1 MLAALSGFAFII
13 SIAAFI
19 VFVILGLVKNRKINK
34 KTWLWLVAVVV
45 SLIVGATTVE
55 TPEKATNHAKTKN
68 QSKVSSSQAASD
80 KRSSSVSS
88 SSKKQSDKESLSAS
102 SSSSNSS
109 SAKKPIDDNVVESL
123 KNDLKSGNMVEFLKT
138 YYAQD
143 KQNHLD
149 YYQKAEVATTK
160 TTIKGQVIER
170 NTRGTR
176 LYIYVPVEDMP
187 DNVRQTKQNAYVVVV
202 KDDNGSLKKYN
213 VGQPAEVTGYLVSRG
228 DKELGYNWDLRV
240 AN

>member
-19 VFVILGLVKNRKINK
+19 VFVILGLIKNRKINK

-55 TPEKATNHAKTKN
+55 TPEKATDQAKTEN

-80 KRSSSVSS
+80 KRSS
-88 SSKKQSDKESLSAS
+88 SAS

-123 KNDLKSGNMVEFLKT
+123 KNDLKSGNMVEFLKA

-143 KQNHLD
+143 RQNHLD

-202 KDDNGSLKKYN
+202 KDDNGSLKKFN

-228 DKELGYNWDLRV
+228 DKELGYNWDMKA

>member
-19 VFVILGLVKNRKINK
+19 VFVILGLIKNRKINK

-55 TPEKATNHAKTKN
+55 TPEKATNDAKTKN
-68 QSKVSSSQAASD
+68 QSNV
-80 KRSSSVSS
+80 SSSVSN
-88 SSKKQSDKESLSAS
+88 SSKKHSDKESSSAS

-109 SAKKPIDDNVVESL
+109 SAKQPIDNNVVENL
-123 KNDLKSGNMVEFLKT
+123 KNDLKSGNMIEFLKT

-187 DNVRQTKQNAYVVVV
+187 ANVRDTKQNAYVVVV
-202 KDDNGSLKKYN
+202 KDDNGSLKKFN

-228 DKELGYNWDLRV
+228 DKELGYNWDMKA

>member
-1 MLAALSGFAFII
+1 MLAALSGFAFVI
-13 SIAAFI
+13 SIVAFI
-19 VFVILGLVKNRKINK
+19 VFVVLGLVKNRKINK

-45 SLIVGATTVE
+45 SMIIGATTAK
-55 TPEKATNHAKTKN
+55 TPEKTTNQTKTEN
-68 QSKVSSSQAASD
+68 QRKVSSS
-80 KRSSSVSS
+80 SSST
-88 SSKKQSDKESLSAS
+88 KQ
-102 SSSSNSS
+102 
-109 SAKKPIDDNVVESL
+109 PIDNNVVESL

-143 KQNHLD
+143 RQNRLD

-170 NTRGTR
+170 NTSGTR

-187 DNVRQTKQNAYVVVV
+187 ANVRQTKQNAYVVVV
-202 KDDNGSLKKYN
+202 KDDNGSLKN
-213 VGQPAEVTGYLVSRG
+213 FAVGQPAEVTGYLVSRG
-228 DKELGYNWDLRV
+228 DKELGYNWDMRV

>member
-1 MLAALSGFAFII
+1 MLATLSGFAFII
-13 SIAAFI
+13 SIAAFV

-55 TPEKATNHAKTKN
+55 TPEKATDQAKTEN
-68 QSKVSSSQAASD
+68 QSKVG
-80 KRSSSVSS
+80 SSVSS
-88 SSKKQSDKESLSAS
+88 SSKKQSDKESSSAS
-102 SSSSNSS
+102 SSRSNSS

-143 KQNHLD
+143 RQNHLD

>member
-1 MLAALSGFAFII
+1 MLAVLSGFAFVI
-13 SIAAFI
+13 SIVAFI
-19 VFVILGLVKNRKINK
+19 VFVILGLFKNRKINK

-45 SLIVGATTVE
+45 SMIIGATTAK
-55 TPEKATNHAKTKN
+55 TPENNQTKTEN
-68 QSKVSSSQAASD
+68 QSKVSSSS
-80 KRSSSVSS
+80 RST
-88 SSKKQSDKESLSAS
+88 KQPTD
-102 SSSSNSS
+102 N
-109 SAKKPIDDNVVESL
+109 NVVESL

-143 KQNHLD
+143 RQNQLD

-170 NTRGTR
+170 NTSGTR

-187 DNVRQTKQNAYVVVV
+187 ANVRQTKQNAYVVVV
-202 KDDNGSLKKYN
+202 KDDNGSLKN
-213 VGQPAEVTGYLVSRG
+213 FAIGQPAEVTGYLVSRG
-228 DKELGYNWDLRV
+228 DKELGYNWDMRV

>member
-19 VFVILGLVKNRKINK
+19 VFVILGLIKNRKINK
-34 KTWLWLVAVVV
+34 RTWLWLVAVVV
-45 SLIVGATTVE
+45 SLIVGATTIE
-55 TPEKATNHAKTKN
+55 TPEKATNDAKTKN
-68 QSKVSSSQAASD
+68 QSNV
-80 KRSSSVSS
+80 SSSVSS
-88 SSKKQSDKESLSAS
+88 SSKKQSDKESSSAS

-143 KQNHLD
+143 RQNHLD

>member
-13 SIAAFI
+13 SIAALI
-19 VFVILGLVKNRKINK
+19 VFVILGLIKNRKINK
-34 KTWLWLVAVVV
+34 RTWLWLVAVVV
-45 SLIVGATTVE
+45 SLIVGATTIE
-55 TPEKATNHAKTKN
+55 TPEKATNDAKTKN
-68 QSKVSSSQAASD
+68 QSNV
-80 KRSSSVSS
+80 SSSVSS
-88 SSKKQSDKESLSAS
+88 SSKKQSDKESSSAS

-143 KQNHLD
+143 RQNHLD